1 MWTPAGLC
9 FSKAALLGITALVLA
24 ASAVAAPA
32 VKVIYFTASW
42 CSNCRIL
49 TPRLDA
55 AMAVF
60 EASEAELVKID
71 LSNMSGGTI
80 DERLAMVKTAEDTLL
95 AHHARY
101 LWDWYGGYTGIAAII
116 SADNGE
122 PLSCI
127 MRLMTADEIV
137 ARIADGI
144 HATHMRPPGGRKP
157 EGPDCPAPTR
167 LDRNE
172 VR

>member
-1 MWTPAGLC
+1 MHM
-9 FSKAALLGITALVLA
+9 KAVCLGIAAWLA
-24 ASAVAAPA
+24 AVSAVAEPA

-49 TPRLDA
+49 TPRIDA

-60 EASEAELVKID
+60 GPTEAELVKID
-71 LSNMSGGTI
+71 LSKMHGGTI
-80 DERLAMVKTAEDTLL
+80 DERRIMVEAAEDTLL
-95 AHHARY
+95 AHEARY
-101 LWDWYGGYTGIAAII
+101 LWDWYGGYTGIAAIV

-127 MRLMTADEIV
+127 MRLMTADAIG

-144 HATHMRPPGGRKP
+144 HATHSRPPGARKP
-157 EGPDCPAPTR
+157 DGPDCPAPTR
-167 LDRNE
+167 ILREPEN
-172 VR
+172 